1 LFILFDTKQTDRFSV
16 LGRKRSL
23 ENGIDI
29 NITMGKKEATST
41 TLCYIKDA
49 DYAWVPAILAKTEGD
64 KAYVQVPQYRDEQ
77 SIMSDGGR
85 GAKGE
90 PIEKVV
96 NLKDY
101 AHKVLPLQNVDKNG
115 CLTEHADMVKL
126 PYLHE
131 VRS

>member
-1 LFILFDTKQTDRFSV
+1 
-16 LGRKRSL
+16 
-23 ENGIDI
+23 
-29 NITMGKKEATST
+29 MGKKEAAST

-49 DYAWVPAILAKTEGD
+49 DYAWVPAILSKTDGD

-85 GAKGE
+85 ASKGE

-96 NLKDY
+96 SLKDY
-101 AHKVLPLQNVDKNG
+101 AHNVLPLQNVDKNG

-131 VRS
+131 VGTSYSLATKTSQFVYKSNTENASNNMNIFV